1 MRSFPITLGSSP
13 DLPQPHGSQALVF
26 RREAHST
33 AQHSTMPVL
42 VKTSDEEEFELSSEV
57 ANLSVTIRN
66 MIEGVDWRRR
76 MTRFSPRA
84 EVLRWN
90 AV

>member
-1 MRSFPITLGSSP
+1 
-13 DLPQPHGSQALVF
+13 
-26 RREAHST
+26 
-33 AQHSTMPVL
+33 MPVL